1 MRTQLFRG
9 LLALVM
15 ALTVSAP
22 AFAQSILKGMV
33 VDAQGKP
40 VEGATVVM
48 EAQQAASRRIETKT
62 NAKGEFLQIGLP
74 SGVYK
79 VTATKEKLTMSQQA
93 TVRQGE
99 NRPVNFQLTPA
110 SGLSEEDRKAAAAT
124 SQAASEALAAMQ
136 AGRDDEAIAKF
147 AAILATVPACTDC
160 LYNMGVAYSHKQD
173 WTNAEDSFKKLL
185 VLRPDNAD
193 AYNGLANVYNA
204 QKRFDDAIAASKKA
218 AELAGPATGA
228 GGGNAEAMYNQ
239 GVILWN
245 SQKYADAKVQFEAAV
260 KADPNM
266 ALAHYQLGMANL
278 NLGQIPDAVT
288 AFEGYLR
295 VDPNGAKAAE
305 VKGYVSQLKK

>member
-9 LLALVM
+9 LLVLVV
-15 ALTVSAP
+15 ALTMSAP
-22 AFAQSILKGMV
+22 AFAQSILKGV
-33 VDAQGKP
+33 VLDAQGKGI
-40 VEGATVVM
+40 EGATVVM
-48 EAQQAASRRIETKT
+48 EATQAASRRIETKT
-62 NAKGEFLQIGLP
+62 NAKGEFLQVGLP
-74 SGVYK
+74 SGAYK
-79 VTATKEKLTMSQQA
+79 VTATKDKLTQTLQA
-93 TVRQGE
+93 QIRQGE
-99 NRPVNFQLTPA
+99 NRPLQFQLAPG
-110 SGLSEEDRKAAAAT
+110 SGLSEEDKKAAAAT
-124 SQAASEALAAMQ
+124 SQAATEAIAAMN

-147 AAILATVPACTDC
+147 NAILVTVPACTDC
-160 LYNMGVAYSHKQD
+160 LYNLGVAYSHKQD
-173 WTNAEDSFKKLL
+173 WSNAEQAFKKLL
-185 VLRPDNAD
+185 AVRPDNAD

-245 SQKYADAKVQFEAAV
+245 SQKYAEAKAQFEAAV

-266 ALAHYQLGMANL
+266 ALAYYQLGMANL

-295 VDPNGAKAAE
+295 VDPNGAKSAE
-305 VKGYVSQLKK
+305 VKGYVTQLKK